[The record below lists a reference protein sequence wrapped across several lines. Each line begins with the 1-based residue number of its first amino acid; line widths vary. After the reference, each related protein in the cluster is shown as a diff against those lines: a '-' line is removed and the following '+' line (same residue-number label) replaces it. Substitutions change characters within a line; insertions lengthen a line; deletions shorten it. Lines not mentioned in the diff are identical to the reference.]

1 MRRNFTF
8 IVLLFSVTLLLS
20 ALQKPLFWM
29 WYTQLLI
36 DASLADLG
44 DVIWHGLSLDATFA
58 GYVTAIPILSVLIA
72 SWLPHRVWR
81 GLIKW
86 YLVII
91 SLLTAA
97 CVSLNLGLYEHWG
110 YPLDSSIFQ
119 FLATPKQAMASIT
132 LWQAIVH
139 TLLTVAWFSMT
150 CYCYMATLRIFKADR
165 HIKYRFGFSLLMI
178 FTFGLNFLAIR
189 GGLTT
194 AVANVSKAFFSERMV
209 LNHAAVNP
217 SFSLLSSL
225 ARTDE
230 MNLYNFFDE
239 ERCAEEFASLSP
251 YATTP
256 SEELLRIER
265 PNVVVIIAES
275 CGRSTINAE
284 VENQAVAPGL
294 KRLRN
299 EGVWFE
305 NLIASAA
312 RTDRGVLATLSGFP
326 AQPTMSIMKHP
337 QKAAQ
342 LPSIARTLRSA
353 GYSTH
358 YIHGGDLN
366 FTNMASY
373 LYATGFDNLVALKD
387 MSFDAPTSKWGY
399 ADDVVADL
407 FMQKVDEYAAQQ
419 SPYLAVWQTLSSHEP
434 FDVPVNQ
441 FEDKMLNSMWF
452 ADREITRVV
461 EHIRQSPNWEN
472 TLIVIIADH
481 AFPYP
486 YGIEANSVI
495 RHRIPM
501 LWLGGAIKQAKQID
515 QYCSQSDFAAT
526 LLAQLGLPHSDFV
539 MSRDILSE
547 KPYEFGYYTFNNG
560 FGVVTERSEEIY
572 DCNANKAL
580 CESEPS
586 LIEAG
591 KSILQ
596 TTYKIIRE
604 L

>member
-1 MRRNFTF
+1 MRRNLSF
-8 IVLLFSVTLLLS
+8 IALLFSVTLLLS
-20 ALQKPLFWM
+20 ALQKPLFWV
-29 WYTQLLI
+29 WYTQLLT

-44 DVIWHGLSLDATFA
+44 DVIWHGLALDATFA
-58 GYVTAIPILSVLIA
+58 GYVTALPILIVLTA

-81 GLIKW
+81 EIIKW

-91 SLLTAA
+91 SLFTAT

-132 LWQAIVH
+132 LWQATLH
-139 TLLTVAWFSMT
+139 TLLAVVWFGLS
-150 CYCYMATLRIFKADR
+150 CYCYMTILRVLKADR
-165 HIKYRFGFSLLMI
+165 HIKYCFSFSFLLL
-178 FTFGLNFLAIR
+178 FVFGLNFLAIR

-217 SFSLLSSL
+217 GFSLLSSL
-225 ARTDE
+225 ARTDNT
-230 MNLYNFFDE
+230 NLYNFFDE
-239 ERCAEEFASLSP
+239 ESCAEKFASLTPS
-251 YATTP
+251 ATTP
-256 SEELLRIER
+256 SEQLLRIER
-265 PNVVVIIAES
+265 PNIVVILAES
-275 CGRSTINAE
+275 CGRSTIDAE
-284 VENQAVAPGL
+284 VENQAVAPGF

-299 EGVWFE
+299 EGIWFE

-461 EHIRQSPNWEN
+461 EHIRQTPNWEN

-486 YGIEANSVI
+486 YGIEANSVM

-526 LLAQLGLPHSDFV
+526 LLAQLGLPHGDFT
-539 MSRDILSE
+539 MSRNILSE

-560 FGVVTERSEEIY
+560 FGVVTEHGGEIY
-572 DCNANKAL
+572 DCNADKAL